1 MEEIINHFLD
11 SISFDTTGLI
21 PQGQKNGV
29 RVWQTPDGDGV
40 GLYLFPVPPDILAD
54 INSLE
59 SLSSFYGNQLAAASV
74 TGILIDTIDI
84 DGCRFIKMVVRVPQ
98 QPLGMSYLGSL
109 TLPFRDF
116 SFVIKMQC
124 AERGVTGMRESLIA
138 DELLSKGEIKIAK
151 SGKFDGWE
159 QDLSSNTS
167 LPWKINRAEAPEYDI
182 LFPTHPLSILRR
194 TLAQIESSIRITS
207 DMKLEPKFTF
217 PNNAG

>member
-1 MEEIINHFLD
+1 MEMLNYVLD

-21 PQGQKNGV
+21 PQGVKNGV

-40 GLYLFPVPPDILAD
+40 GLYFFPVPPDILAD

-59 SLSSFYGNQLAAASV
+59 SLSSFYGNQLVAVNV
-74 TGILIDTIDI
+74 TGILIDTMDI
-84 DGCRFIKMVVRVPQ
+84 DGCRFIKMIARVPQ
-98 QPLGMSYLGSL
+98 QPLGTGYLGSL

-124 AERGVTGMRESLIA
+124 TERGTTGMRESIIA
-138 DELLSKGEIKIAK
+138 DELLGKGEIKIDK
-151 SGKFDGWE
+151 SGGFEGWE
-159 QDLSSNTS
+159 KSLDSNASSR
-167 LPWKINRAEAPEYDI
+167 WKINKAEAPEYDI
-182 LFPTHPLSILRR
+182 RFPNHPLSILRR

-207 DMKLEPKFTF
+207 DMKMEPKFTF